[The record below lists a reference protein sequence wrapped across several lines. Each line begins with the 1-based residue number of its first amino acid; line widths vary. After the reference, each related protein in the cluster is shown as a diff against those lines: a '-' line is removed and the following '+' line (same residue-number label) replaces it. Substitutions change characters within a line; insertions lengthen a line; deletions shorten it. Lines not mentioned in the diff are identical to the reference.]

1 MKRAVKCVVSF
12 MLAIVCLFSYSL
24 ADTAYAL
31 SNEVGYRGYI
41 NSVADELTA
50 APSET
55 LPDSPLMY
63 EDESGREENIK
74 RFVREDRAVEAVI
87 YPYPVH
93 YDKEG
98 EWADI
103 DNRLVAEQRADGTS
117 VYTNQAAPF
126 NVYFADNISSDELV
140 RVEKDGYV
148 ISWRMADR
156 SANAVATI
164 GSQASSQMAI
174 SEASANDMR
183 ILPNLSSVITYPGAL
198 NGADISYVVG
208 PTGIRELITVDNAAQ
223 LSANYTME
231 VTCSGLAPMAEG
243 GEIRFFDADSDEVFK
258 ITAPIIMDAAGEETS
273 DITLQLVPMAE
284 LQMIDELKNF
294 SVEVQPSETNDNNL
308 SETEDDIAGD
318 DIVEETPAPTEE
330 TGESVNGDDTEKA
343 EETIEE
349 TNEPGVAEQL
359 EPGTALPVDEGVSE
373 PEPTTS
379 GNEDAPEAEPV
390 LPTEE
395 ITEGDEAELVQN
407 TDEADLPE
415 TGLSDELIYELEELQ
430 ERINAGEAIDR
441 ISGLVS
447 DNGIISFAYTMIPSR
462 EWLLSAERVFPITI
476 DPDLSTG
483 NGFIY
488 IVYEDINNPQNTYP
502 EAELKLG
509 LEYRIYMRPVNL
521 PTLQAGDNV
530 IKATAS
536 LVFDDEGEES
546 EYPSYMPIEVHKII
560 ESWHPTLV
568 GGYQPFPA
576 YEEKVSSIYCE
587 TLTASPTNRRYI
599 DITSIIRDSISTGE
613 NNGIALVAPNDCWRD
628 IKYYAGYSTGD
639 NTNPFFSLI
648 YINGTGIED
657 YWTYHSQSV
666 GRAGTISINDHNGNL
681 TLIHNDINIY
691 SGACPINLYHVF
703 NTNDKETDIGYGN
716 GWRLNYAQ
724 TLSYEEIDD
733 DIVYFKHIDGD
744 GTAHYY
750 YCKEINDDSIL
761 CVNEMDK
768 DTTLVVNSSNR
779 IIKDKIGNQ
788 LVFDASGR
796 LYQIIDNNGN
806 SMSIAYNS
814 AGRITSIVDGANR
827 TTSLSYSNGRLSFI
841 DSPDGLD
848 VSYSYDTSGRLTA
861 ITYADNKISQ
871 YAYDSTGNL
880 LSALNHDGYYVCYTY
895 TEAAP
900 HRVVS
905 IQEYANSVAGGS
917 LSIAYGWNSTTF
929 TDNQGRK
936 SIYQFNNA
944 GQTVAIR
951 DVDGSAQYCAFNSQD
966 RTVTQLKTVSKLQK
980 TSINLLSNHNMEN
993 TGAWSLGSG
1002 ASYST
1007 ADKFMGSRSI
1017 KLSGAG
1023 AYAAQQLTLQAGK
1036 TYTLSAY
1043 FKGSDGAR
1051 LAVSYGTTTIE
1062 SLGVMGASSSW
1073 QRESLTFT
1081 VPTNAGS
1088 SVNVQLKLPGDVS
1101 GSVYADCVMLEQ
1113 ADAMNRYNLLENSD
1127 FNSNTIWSRG
1137 SGLDSNDAIVSVSGS
1152 LHPDSLS
1159 SAVYKIT
1166 GSTTADKVVSQTLP
1180 ISGATGDCYTFGG
1193 WAQMNTVPAFTKNAG
1208 TSSEVNYGQRK
1219 LRLGF
1224 VGASETKYYE
1234 ASFNPDNSEW
1244 QYICGAAV
1252 APFNYTAIVF
1262 SFEYNYNC
1270 NDAYFDG
1277 MQVFKEEFCQSYTY
1291 DDDGNVVSVKGLAE
1305 KNSSFEYNGSND
1317 LIKATDAKGNKFN
1330 YTYDSKHNLLSAV
1343 SESGMKY
1350 TFTYDSKG
1358 NALTSRTGS
1367 DSEYIQTSATYTSV
1381 GSFVSSV
1388 TDARGKSVSY
1398 GYNTD
1403 KGLRTSVTDA
1413 NGNVAAYS
1421 YDSMNRLS
1429 GLTQGNAQ
1437 VGYTYDD
1444 DELIGISHN
1453 GFSYGMTYDLFGHT
1467 LATKVNSDVLS
1478 QNTYDNSRGLLTSA
1492 QYGNGLNIH
1501 YEYDVLDRI
1510 TEVRFGST
1518 KMYSYSYDGDG
1529 NLQRMVDNLR
1539 GITTSYYY
1547 DLSGRLIR
1555 SASSDG
1561 SEYLYEYDLNDNLT
1575 KLHQSAGGSSWVTE
1589 YTYDKDNRPVTV
1601 KVNGK
1606 TITDSYNATGTRSS
1620 RVYGFATP
1628 YTVSFGY
1635 LAGANGSKTTML
1647 QSYRNGSDAAY
1658 TYTYDNNGNVTA
1670 MSQGTKSAAYTYDAL
1685 NQLTRVNDGFTNKT
1699 TTYTYDN
1706 AGNILERKEYAYT
1719 TGTLGTP
1726 TATFA
1731 YEYDS
1736 EWKDKL
1742 VSYNGETISYDEI
1755 GNPVSYRGYTM
1766 AWQGKRLES
1775 LSGDGLTAS
1784 YTYDEQGIRSGKTIN
1799 GVTTSFSY
1807 NGSLLMA
1814 QVAPG
1819 KSLLFSYDANGQ
1831 AISVNYNGT
1840 EYYYLRNG
1848 QNDIVGLMDESGV
1861 RVVEY
1866 IYDAWGKLISTTGT
1880 LATTLGADNPFRYRG
1895 YYYDTETGLYY
1906 LTTRYY
1912 DPEVCRFISADVYMS
1927 TGQGVLGGNMWAY
1940 CLNNPVAMVD
1950 SNGEFALAGA
1960 LLAGVASIV
1969 VGGLFGGLGALA
1981 SGDSFA
1987 AGFVSGSITA
1997 ILTVA
2002 AITAVIA
2009 SAGTAGVAA
2018 ATIVAAGAAGGVV
2031 GSAAGY
2037 GAECAITGKEFEAGE
2052 AIKRALISGTT
2063 GALSGGF
2070 SAIVSSAGSG
2080 LVNVVTDV
2088 AGSYIAALHT
2098 EAIGLA
2104 ASLTISAVEKKISN
2118 KSATRKTHLK
2128 SSGARSTITRR
2139 LNHRSMMCAY

>member
-50 APSET
+50 DPSET

-243 GEIRFFDADSDEVFK
+243 GEIKFFDADSDEVFK

-294 SVEVQPSETNDNNL
+294 SVEVQPSETDDNNL

-318 DIVEETPAPTEE
+318 DIAEETPAP
-330 TGESVNGDDTEKA
+330 A

-373 PEPTTS
+373 PEPTPS
-379 GNEDAPEAEPV
+379 GNEDVPEAEPV
-390 LPTEE
+390 LPTEG
-395 ITEGDEAELVQN
+395 ITEGDEAEPVQN

-951 DVDGSAQYCAFNSQD
+951 DVDGSAQYCSFNSQD

-1127 FNSNTIWSRG
+1127 FSSNTIWSRG

-1180 ISGATGDCYTFGG
+1180 ISGSTGDCYTFGG

-1234 ASFNPDNSEW
+1234 VSFNPDNSEW

-1305 KNSSFEYNGSND
+1305 KNSSFEYSGSND

-1539 GITTSYYY
+1539 DITTSYYY

-1670 MSQGTKSAAYTYDAL
+1670 ISQGAKSAAYAYDAL

-1755 GNPVSYRGYTM
+1755 GNPLSYRGYTM

-1814 QVAPG
+1814 QVTPE

-1831 AISVNYNGT
+1831 AVSVNYNGT

-1848 QNDIVGLMDESGV
+1848 QNDIVGLMDESGM

-1927 TGQGVLGGNMWAY
+1927 TGQGVIGGNMWAY

>member
-1 MKRAVKCVVSF
+1 

-231 VTCSGLAPMAEG
+231 VTCSGLTPMAEG
-243 GEIRFFDADSDEVFK
+243 GEIKFFDADSDEVFK

-294 SVEVQPSETNDNNL
+294 SVEVQPSETDDNNL
-308 SETEDDIAGD
+308 SETEDYIAGD
-318 DIVEETPAPTEE
+318 DIAEETPAP
-330 TGESVNGDDTEKA
+330 A

-373 PEPTTS
+373 PEPTPS

-395 ITEGDEAELVQN
+395 ITEGDEAEPVQN

-415 TGLSDELIYELEELQ
+415 TGFSDELIYELEELQ

-447 DNGIISFAYTMIPSR
+447 DNGIINFAYTMIPSR

-546 EYPSYMPIEVHKII
+546 EYTSYMPIEVHKII

-788 LVFDASGR
+788 LVFDASGH

-951 DVDGSAQYCAFNSQD
+951 DVDGSAQYCSFNSQD

-1023 AYAAQQLTLQAGK
+1023 THAAQQLTLQAGK
-1036 TYTLSAY
+1036 TYTLSTY

-1062 SLGVMGASSSW
+1062 SLGVMGASSAW

-1127 FNSNTIWSRG
+1127 FSSNTIWSRG

-1159 SAVYKIT
+1159 SAAYKIT

-1234 ASFNPDNSEW
+1234 VSFNPDNSEW

-1539 GITTSYYY
+1539 DITTSYYY

-1670 MSQGTKSAAYTYDAL
+1670 ISQGTKSAAYTYDAL
-1685 NQLTRVNDGFTNKT
+1685 NQLTRINDGFTNKT

-1775 LSGDGLTAS
+1775 LSGNGLTAS

-1814 QVAPG
+1814 QVAPE

-1831 AISVNYNGT
+1831 AVSVNYNGT

-1906 LTTRYY
+1906 LTARYY

-1940 CLNNPVAMVD
+1940 CGNNPVNRYEVD
-1950 SNGEFALAGA
+1950 GKCWN
-1960 LLAGVASIV
+1960 IV
-1969 VGGLFGGLGALA
+1969 IG
-1981 SGDSFA
+1981 
-1987 AGFVSGSITA
+1987 
-1997 ILTVA
+1997 
-2002 AITAVIA
+2002 AVI
-2009 SAGTAGVAA
+2009 G
-2018 ATIVAAGAAGGVV
+2018 
-2031 GSAAGY
+2031 
-2037 GAECAITGKEFEAGE
+2037 AITGVVSQVVSDALTTAVSGE
-2052 AIKRALISGTT
+2052 LTISNWQTYVGAFVGGAVGGAILGGTGNVGLANAASGFVTTGVGLALEKATGVSDKSWAEIGVNAIADGAISYGLGKLPGLKKVTKGRNSMSAVYKSGLTKLRNGTARRMSLKVMAK
-2063 GALSGGF
+2063 GALSTFIGNT
-2070 SAIVSSAGSG
+2070 AMNVYYG
-2080 LVNVVTDV
+2080 LKQY
-2088 AGSYIAALHT
+2088 SYDRI
-2098 EAIGLA
+2098 
-2104 ASLTISAVEKKISN
+2104 K
-2118 KSATRKTHLK
+2118 
-2128 SSGARSTITRR
+2128 R
-2139 LNHRSMMCAY
+2139 LCVR

>member
-1 MKRAVKCVVSF
+1 MKGEGLHRPEKQMKRAVKCVVSF

-50 APSET
+50 DPSET
-55 LPDSPLMY
+55 LLDSPLMY

-231 VTCSGLAPMAEG
+231 VTCSGLTPMTEG
-243 GEIRFFDADSDEVFK
+243 GEIKFFDADSDEVFK

-294 SVEVQPSETNDNNL
+294 SVEVQPSETDDNNL

-318 DIVEETPAPTEE
+318 DIAEETPAP
-330 TGESVNGDDTEKA
+330 A

-373 PEPTTS
+373 PEPTPS

-395 ITEGDEAELVQN
+395 ITEGDEAEPVQN

-447 DNGIISFAYTMIPSR
+447 DNGIISFAYTMIPSQ

-666 GRAGTISINDHNGNL
+666 GRAGTASVNDYNGNL
-681 TLIHNDINIY
+681 VFTHDDVSIA
-691 SGACPINLYHVF
+691 SGIMPISIQHVF
-703 NTNDKETDIGYGN
+703 NTHDKSSDIGYGY

-724 TLSYEEIDD
+724 TVENVTIGGTNYYKYIDA
-733 DIVYFKHIDGD
+733 D

-750 YCKEINDDSIL
+750 RRSTSNSSLYE
-761 CVNEMDK
+761 NELDK
-768 DTTLVVNSSNR
+768 DSTLTVSGSVKT
-779 IIKDKIGNQ
+779 IKDKIGNQ

-814 AGRITSIVDGANR
+814 AGRIISIVDGANR

-929 TDNQGRK
+929 TDNPGRK

-951 DVDGSAQYCAFNSQD
+951 DVDGSAQYCSFNSQD

-1023 AYAAQQLTLQAGK
+1023 AHAAQQLTLQAGK
-1036 TYTLSAY
+1036 TYTLSTY

-1062 SLGVMGASSSW
+1062 SLGAMGASSSW

-1234 ASFNPDNSEW
+1234 VSFNPDNSEW
-1244 QYICGAAV
+1244 QYICGA
-1252 APFNYTAIVF
+1252 FNYTAIVF

-1539 GITTSYYY
+1539 DITTSYYY

-1606 TITDSYNATGTRSS
+1606 TITDSYNATGIRSS

-1670 MSQGTKSAAYTYDAL
+1670 ISQGTKSAAYTYDAL

-1699 TTYTYDN
+1699 TTYIYDN
-1706 AGNILERKEYAYT
+1706 AGNILECKEYAYT

-1755 GNPVSYRGYTM
+1755 GNPLSYRGYTM

-1775 LSGDGLTAS
+1775 LSGDGLTTS

-1819 KSLLFSYDANGQ
+1819 KALLFSYDANGQ

-1950 SNGEFALAGA
+1950 SNGQETNWNTLLKTCTRISLAR
-1960 LLAGVASIV
+1960 
-1969 VGGLFGGLGALA
+1969 
-1981 SGDSFA
+1981 A
-1987 AGFVSGSITA
+1987 AYWCIM
-1997 ILTVA
+1997 
-2002 AITAVIA
+2002 
-2009 SAGTAGVAA
+2009 
-2018 ATIVAAGAAGGVV
+2018 
-2031 GSAAGY
+2031 
-2037 GAECAITGKEFEAGE
+2037 
-2052 AIKRALISGTT
+2052 
-2063 GALSGGF
+2063 
-2070 SAIVSSAGSG
+2070 
-2080 LVNVVTDV
+2080 LVNQDHTKL
-2088 AGSYIAALHT
+2088 SLHPGKT
-2098 EAIGLA
+2098 MLA
-2104 ASLTISAVEKKISN
+2104 KAMLDA
-2118 KSATRKTHLK
+2118 
-2128 SSGARSTITRR
+2128 
-2139 LNHRSMMCAY
+2139 

>member
-1 MKRAVKCVVSF
+1 MKGEGLHRPEKQMKRAVKCVVSF

-50 APSET
+50 DPSET

-74 RFVREDRAVEAVI
+74 RFVREDRAIEAVI

-164 GSQASSQMAI
+164 GSQASSQMVI

-231 VTCSGLAPMAEG
+231 VTCSGLTPMTEG
-243 GEIRFFDADSDEVFK
+243 GEIKFFDADSDEVFK

-273 DITLQLVPMAE
+273 NITLQLVPMAE

-294 SVEVQPSETNDNNL
+294 SVEVQPSETDDNNL
-308 SETEDDIAGD
+308 SETENDIAGD
-318 DIVEETPAPTEE
+318 DIAEETPAP
-330 TGESVNGDDTEKA
+330 A

-373 PEPTTS
+373 PEPTPS

-395 ITEGDEAELVQN
+395 ITEGDDAEPVQN

-447 DNGIISFAYTMIPSR
+447 DNGIISFAYTMIPSQ

-536 LVFDDEGEES
+536 LVFDDEGNAS
-546 EYPSYMPIEVHKII
+546 DYPSYMPIEVHKII

-576 YEEKVSSIYCE
+576 YEEKVSAVYYE
-587 TLTASPTNRRYI
+587 TLTTLPTNRRYI
-599 DITSIIRDSISTGE
+599 DITSIIRESISTGE
-613 NNGIALVAPNDCWRD
+613 NNGIALKTPVDYGMD
-628 IKYYAGYSTGD
+628 IKYHSGYDFSEYD
-639 NTNPFFSLI
+639 VNPFFSI
-648 YINGTGIED
+648 VYINNTGIED

-666 GRAGTISINDHNGNL
+666 GRAGTASINDHNGNL

-814 AGRITSIVDGANR
+814 AGRIISIVDGANR

-848 VSYSYDTSGRLTA
+848 VSYSYDTLGRLTA

-917 LSIAYGWNSTTF
+917 LNIAYGWNSTTF

-951 DVDGSAQYCAFNSQD
+951 DVDGSAQYCSFNSQD

-1062 SLGVMGASSSW
+1062 SLGVMGASSAW

-1180 ISGATGDCYTFGG
+1180 ISGSTGDCYTFGG

-1234 ASFNPDNSEW
+1234 VSFNPDNSEW

-1398 GYNTD
+1398 GYDTD

-1539 GITTSYYY
+1539 DITTSYYY

-1647 QSYRNGSDAAY
+1647 QSYKNGSDAAY

-1670 MSQGTKSAAYTYDAL
+1670 ISQGAKSAAYTYDAL

-1726 TATFA
+1726 TATFV

-1755 GNPVSYRGYTM
+1755 GNPVSYRGYHHGM
-1766 AWQGKRLES
+1766 A
-1775 LSGDGLTAS
+1775 
-1784 YTYDEQGIRSGKTIN
+1784 
-1799 GVTTSFSY
+1799 
-1807 NGSLLMA
+1807 
-1814 QVAPG
+1814 
-1819 KSLLFSYDANGQ
+1819 GQ
-1831 AISVNYNGT
+1831 
-1840 EYYYLRNG
+1840 
-1848 QNDIVGLMDESGV
+1848 
-1861 RVVEY
+1861 
-1866 IYDAWGKLISTTGT
+1866 
-1880 LATTLGADNPFRYRG
+1880 
-1895 YYYDTETGLYY
+1895 
-1906 LTTRYY
+1906 
-1912 DPEVCRFISADVYMS
+1912 
-1927 TGQGVLGGNMWAY
+1927 
-1940 CLNNPVAMVD
+1940 
-1950 SNGEFALAGA
+1950 
-1960 LLAGVASIV
+1960 
-1969 VGGLFGGLGALA
+1969 
-1981 SGDSFA
+1981 
-1987 AGFVSGSITA
+1987 
-1997 ILTVA
+1997 
-2002 AITAVIA
+2002 
-2009 SAGTAGVAA
+2009 TAG
-2018 ATIVAAGAAGGVV
+2018 
-2031 GSAAGY
+2031 
-2037 GAECAITGKEFEAGE
+2037 E
-2052 AIKRALISGTT
+2052 LIRRR
-2063 GALSGGF
+2063 F
-2070 SAIVSSAGSG
+2070 
-2080 LVNVVTDV
+2080 DRK
-2088 AGSYIAALHT
+2088 LH
-2098 EAIGLA
+2098 L
-2104 ASLTISAVEKKISN
+2104 
-2118 KSATRKTHLK
+2118 
-2128 SSGARSTITRR
+2128 
-2139 LNHRSMMCAY
+2139 

>member
-1 MKRAVKCVVSF
+1 MKGEGLHRPEKQMKRAVKCVVSF

-1252 APFNYTAIVF
+1252 AP
-1262 SFEYNYNC
+1262 
-1270 NDAYFDG
+1270 
-1277 MQVFKEEFCQSYTY
+1277 
-1291 DDDGNVVSVKGLAE
+1291 
-1305 KNSSFEYNGSND
+1305 
-1317 LIKATDAKGNKFN
+1317 
-1330 YTYDSKHNLLSAV
+1330 
-1343 SESGMKY
+1343 
-1350 TFTYDSKG
+1350 
-1358 NALTSRTGS
+1358 
-1367 DSEYIQTSATYTSV
+1367 
-1381 GSFVSSV
+1381 
-1388 TDARGKSVSY
+1388 
-1398 GYNTD
+1398 
-1403 KGLRTSVTDA
+1403 
-1413 NGNVAAYS
+1413 
-1421 YDSMNRLS
+1421 
-1429 GLTQGNAQ
+1429 
-1437 VGYTYDD
+1437 
-1444 DELIGISHN
+1444 
-1453 GFSYGMTYDLFGHT
+1453 
-1467 LATKVNSDVLS
+1467 
-1478 QNTYDNSRGLLTSA
+1478 
-1492 QYGNGLNIH
+1492 
-1501 YEYDVLDRI
+1501 
-1510 TEVRFGST
+1510 
-1518 KMYSYSYDGDG
+1518 
-1529 NLQRMVDNLR
+1529 
-1539 GITTSYYY
+1539 
-1547 DLSGRLIR
+1547 
-1555 SASSDG
+1555 
-1561 SEYLYEYDLNDNLT
+1561 
-1575 KLHQSAGGSSWVTE
+1575 
-1589 YTYDKDNRPVTV
+1589 
-1601 KVNGK
+1601 
-1606 TITDSYNATGTRSS
+1606 
-1620 RVYGFATP
+1620 
-1628 YTVSFGY
+1628 
-1635 LAGANGSKTTML
+1635 
-1647 QSYRNGSDAAY
+1647 
-1658 TYTYDNNGNVTA
+1658 
-1670 MSQGTKSAAYTYDAL
+1670 
-1685 NQLTRVNDGFTNKT
+1685 
-1699 TTYTYDN
+1699 
-1706 AGNILERKEYAYT
+1706 
-1719 TGTLGTP
+1719 
-1726 TATFA
+1726 
-1731 YEYDS
+1731 
-1736 EWKDKL
+1736 
-1742 VSYNGETISYDEI
+1742 
-1755 GNPVSYRGYTM
+1755 
-1766 AWQGKRLES
+1766 
-1775 LSGDGLTAS
+1775 
-1784 YTYDEQGIRSGKTIN
+1784 
-1799 GVTTSFSY
+1799 
-1807 NGSLLMA
+1807 
-1814 QVAPG
+1814 G

-1831 AISVNYNGT
+1831 AVSVNYNGT
-1840 EYYYLRNG
+1840 EYYYLRNS

-1895 YYYDTETGLYY
+1895 YYYDTETCLYY

-1940 CLNNPVAMVD
+1940 CGNNPVCRYDTSGRLWKEILDLVGSIIGFGGETSYD
-1950 SNGEFALAGA
+1950 SSVTLTSPSKLSIFYVETSITDSYVEPYGNTD
-1960 LLAGVASIV
+1960 SIV
-1969 VGGLFGGLGALA
+1969 AISANTSVNERESSSRADICVGINIGSLSVTANIFTTNDFSAGIGASLGYKSISYSLE
-1981 SGDSFA
+1981 GDISLKTMSI
-1987 AGFVSGSITA
+1987 GVTGSRSRTSKKNKKLRNTKSGSFRVNLLMATA
-1997 ILTVA
+1997 T
-2002 AITAVIA
+2002 
-2009 SAGTAGVAA
+2009 
-2018 ATIVAAGAAGGVV
+2018 
-2031 GSAAGY
+2031 
-2037 GAECAITGKEFEAGE
+2037 
-2052 AIKRALISGTT
+2052 
-2063 GALSGGF
+2063 
-2070 SAIVSSAGSG
+2070 
-2080 LVNVVTDV
+2080 
-2088 AGSYIAALHT
+2088 IAALAHGVNT
-2098 EAIGLA
+2098 PYSSWEHA
-2104 ASLTISAVEKKISN
+2104 
-2118 KSATRKTHLK
+2118 LK
-2128 SSGARSTITRR
+2128 
-2139 LNHRSMMCAY
+2139 

>member
-1051 LAVSYGTTTIE
+1051 LAVSYGTATIE

-1180 ISGATGDCYTFGG
+1180 ISGSTGDCYTFGG

-1670 MSQGTKSAAYTYDAL
+1670 ISQGAKSAAYTYDAL

-1831 AISVNYNGT
+1831 AVSVNYNGT

-1940 CLNNPVAMVD
+1940 CLNNPLIYED
-1950 SNGEFALAGA
+1950 SQGKIGILGTLLIGTAIGAAFGFIGNCITNLIAGDNILDGWALATISGA
-1960 LLAGVASIV
+1960 ATGLLATSGLGVAGQAIGNAIISAGANIYQQSQSGNSFDWLEFGMETAWGFA
-1969 VGGLFGGLGALA
+1969 GGLLGGAGVLSKVPGSEITNA
-1981 SGDSFA
+1981 SF
-1987 AGFVSGSITA
+1987 GSIIDKSFTPNSEKVLSRLCTSA
-1997 ILTVA
+1997 RISATVTVTKSGMSGIYKRAKKKA
-2002 AITAVIA
+2002 AI
-2009 SAGTAGVAA
+2009 
-2018 ATIVAAGAAGGVV
+2018 
-2031 GSAAGY
+2031 
-2037 GAECAITGKEFEAGE
+2037 
-2052 AIKRALISGTT
+2052 
-2063 GALSGGF
+2063 
-2070 SAIVSSAGSG
+2070 
-2080 LVNVVTDV
+2080 
-2088 AGSYIAALHT
+2088 
-2098 EAIGLA
+2098 
-2104 ASLTISAVEKKISN
+2104 
-2118 KSATRKTHLK
+2118 
-2128 SSGARSTITRR
+2128 SGAGHNPASSKGR
-2139 LNHRSMMCAY
+2139 LGRYNYCR

>member
-1 MKRAVKCVVSF
+1 MKGEGLHRPEKQMKRAVKCVVSF

-273 DITLQLVPMAE
+273 DITLQLGPMAE

-814 AGRITSIVDGANR
+814 AGRITSI
-827 TTSLSYSNGRLSFI
+827 
-841 DSPDGLD
+841 
-848 VSYSYDTSGRLTA
+848 
-861 ITYADNKISQ
+861 
-871 YAYDSTGNL
+871 
-880 LSALNHDGYYVCYTY
+880 
-895 TEAAP
+895 
-900 HRVVS
+900 
-905 IQEYANSVAGGS
+905 
-917 LSIAYGWNSTTF
+917 
-929 TDNQGRK
+929 
-936 SIYQFNNA
+936 
-944 GQTVAIR
+944 
-951 DVDGSAQYCAFNSQD
+951 
-966 RTVTQLKTVSKLQK
+966 
-980 TSINLLSNHNMEN
+980 
-993 TGAWSLGSG
+993 
-1002 ASYST
+1002 
-1007 ADKFMGSRSI
+1007 
-1017 KLSGAG
+1017 
-1023 AYAAQQLTLQAGK
+1023 
-1036 TYTLSAY
+1036 
-1043 FKGSDGAR
+1043 
-1051 LAVSYGTTTIE
+1051 
-1062 SLGVMGASSSW
+1062 
-1073 QRESLTFT
+1073 
-1081 VPTNAGS
+1081 
-1088 SVNVQLKLPGDVS
+1088 
-1101 GSVYADCVMLEQ
+1101 
-1113 ADAMNRYNLLENSD
+1113 
-1127 FNSNTIWSRG
+1127 
-1137 SGLDSNDAIVSVSGS
+1137 
-1152 LHPDSLS
+1152 
-1159 SAVYKIT
+1159 
-1166 GSTTADKVVSQTLP
+1166 
-1180 ISGATGDCYTFGG
+1180 
-1193 WAQMNTVPAFTKNAG
+1193 
-1208 TSSEVNYGQRK
+1208 
-1219 LRLGF
+1219 
-1224 VGASETKYYE
+1224 
-1234 ASFNPDNSEW
+1234 
-1244 QYICGAAV
+1244 
-1252 APFNYTAIVF
+1252 
-1262 SFEYNYNC
+1262 
-1270 NDAYFDG
+1270 
-1277 MQVFKEEFCQSYTY
+1277 
-1291 DDDGNVVSVKGLAE
+1291 
-1305 KNSSFEYNGSND
+1305 
-1317 LIKATDAKGNKFN
+1317 
-1330 YTYDSKHNLLSAV
+1330 
-1343 SESGMKY
+1343 
-1350 TFTYDSKG
+1350 
-1358 NALTSRTGS
+1358 
-1367 DSEYIQTSATYTSV
+1367 
-1381 GSFVSSV
+1381 
-1388 TDARGKSVSY
+1388 
-1398 GYNTD
+1398 
-1403 KGLRTSVTDA
+1403 
-1413 NGNVAAYS
+1413 
-1421 YDSMNRLS
+1421 
-1429 GLTQGNAQ
+1429 
-1437 VGYTYDD
+1437 
-1444 DELIGISHN
+1444 
-1453 GFSYGMTYDLFGHT
+1453 
-1467 LATKVNSDVLS
+1467 
-1478 QNTYDNSRGLLTSA
+1478 
-1492 QYGNGLNIH
+1492 
-1501 YEYDVLDRI
+1501 
-1510 TEVRFGST
+1510 
-1518 KMYSYSYDGDG
+1518 
-1529 NLQRMVDNLR
+1529 
-1539 GITTSYYY
+1539 
-1547 DLSGRLIR
+1547 
-1555 SASSDG
+1555 
-1561 SEYLYEYDLNDNLT
+1561 
-1575 KLHQSAGGSSWVTE
+1575 
-1589 YTYDKDNRPVTV
+1589 
-1601 KVNGK
+1601 
-1606 TITDSYNATGTRSS
+1606 
-1620 RVYGFATP
+1620 
-1628 YTVSFGY
+1628 
-1635 LAGANGSKTTML
+1635 
-1647 QSYRNGSDAAY
+1647 
-1658 TYTYDNNGNVTA
+1658 
-1670 MSQGTKSAAYTYDAL
+1670 
-1685 NQLTRVNDGFTNKT
+1685 
-1699 TTYTYDN
+1699 
-1706 AGNILERKEYAYT
+1706 
-1719 TGTLGTP
+1719 
-1726 TATFA
+1726 
-1731 YEYDS
+1731 
-1736 EWKDKL
+1736 
-1742 VSYNGETISYDEI
+1742 
-1755 GNPVSYRGYTM
+1755 
-1766 AWQGKRLES
+1766 
-1775 LSGDGLTAS
+1775 
-1784 YTYDEQGIRSGKTIN
+1784 
-1799 GVTTSFSY
+1799 
-1807 NGSLLMA
+1807 
-1814 QVAPG
+1814 
-1819 KSLLFSYDANGQ
+1819 
-1831 AISVNYNGT
+1831 
-1840 EYYYLRNG
+1840 
-1848 QNDIVGLMDESGV
+1848 
-1861 RVVEY
+1861 
-1866 IYDAWGKLISTTGT
+1866 
-1880 LATTLGADNPFRYRG
+1880 
-1895 YYYDTETGLYY
+1895 
-1906 LTTRYY
+1906 
-1912 DPEVCRFISADVYMS
+1912 
-1927 TGQGVLGGNMWAY
+1927 
-1940 CLNNPVAMVD
+1940 
-1950 SNGEFALAGA
+1950 
-1960 LLAGVASIV
+1960 
-1969 VGGLFGGLGALA
+1969 
-1981 SGDSFA
+1981 
-1987 AGFVSGSITA
+1987 
-1997 ILTVA
+1997 
-2002 AITAVIA
+2002 
-2009 SAGTAGVAA
+2009 
-2018 ATIVAAGAAGGVV
+2018 
-2031 GSAAGY
+2031 
-2037 GAECAITGKEFEAGE
+2037 
-2052 AIKRALISGTT
+2052 
-2063 GALSGGF
+2063 
-2070 SAIVSSAGSG
+2070 
-2080 LVNVVTDV
+2080 
-2088 AGSYIAALHT
+2088 
-2098 EAIGLA
+2098 
-2104 ASLTISAVEKKISN
+2104 
-2118 KSATRKTHLK
+2118 
-2128 SSGARSTITRR
+2128 
-2139 LNHRSMMCAY
+2139 

>member
-1 MKRAVKCVVSF
+1 M
-12 MLAIVCLFSYSL
+12 
-24 ADTAYAL
+24 
-31 SNEVGYRGYI
+31 
-41 NSVADELTA
+41 
-50 APSET
+50 
-55 LPDSPLMY
+55 
-63 EDESGREENIK
+63 
-74 RFVREDRAVEAVI
+74 
-87 YPYPVH
+87 
-93 YDKEG
+93 
-98 EWADI
+98 
-103 DNRLVAEQRADGTS
+103 
-117 VYTNQAAPF
+117 
-126 NVYFADNISSDELV
+126 
-140 RVEKDGYV
+140 
-148 ISWRMADR
+148 
-156 SANAVATI
+156 
-164 GSQASSQMAI
+164 
-174 SEASANDMR
+174 
-183 ILPNLSSVITYPGAL
+183 
-198 NGADISYVVG
+198 
-208 PTGIRELITVDNAAQ
+208 
-223 LSANYTME
+223 
-231 VTCSGLAPMAEG
+231 
-243 GEIRFFDADSDEVFK
+243 
-258 ITAPIIMDAAGEETS
+258 
-273 DITLQLVPMAE
+273 
-284 LQMIDELKNF
+284 
-294 SVEVQPSETNDNNL
+294 
-308 SETEDDIAGD
+308 
-318 DIVEETPAPTEE
+318 
-330 TGESVNGDDTEKA
+330 
-343 EETIEE
+343 
-349 TNEPGVAEQL
+349 
-359 EPGTALPVDEGVSE
+359 PVDEGVSE
-373 PEPTTS
+373 PEPTPS

-395 ITEGDEAELVQN
+395 ITEGDEAEPVQN

-476 DPDLSTG
+476 DPDVQTSMDSSQVHDTFVSSLDPKQNSYTSSKLKIG
-483 NGFIY
+483 NGSSSGINRVY
-488 IVYEDINNPQNTYP
+488 IKFP
-502 EAELKLG
+502 
-509 LEYRIYMRPVNL
+509 NL
-521 PTLQAGDNV
+521 PQLGAGDMVVKALLNISRKNSNSSNDLRLDV
-530 IKATAS
+530 HRVTEDWTSSTITWNNRAAYDTSKVESISYSVLPGSYNTWDVTGLVKQWYSGTPNYGLLIKAY
-536 LVFDDEGEES
+536 D
-546 EYPSYMPIEVHKII
+546 
-560 ESWHPTLV
+560 ESWGYMEYHSVDAQYYYSSHP
-568 GGYQPFPA
+568 FA
-576 YEEKVSSIYCE
+576 
-587 TLTASPTNRRYI
+587 
-599 DITSIIRDSISTGE
+599 SIIYVNS
-613 NNGIALVAPNDCWRD
+613 
-628 IKYYAGYSTGD
+628 
-639 NTNPFFSLI
+639 
-648 YINGTGIED
+648 TGIEGT
-657 YWTYHSQSV
+657 WTYHSQSV
-666 GRAGTISINDHNGNL
+666 GRAGTASVNDYNGNL
-681 TLIHNDINIY
+681 VFTHDDVSIA
-691 SGACPINLYHVF
+691 SGIMPISIQHVF
-703 NTNDKETDIGYGN
+703 NTHDKSSDIGYGY

-724 TLSYEEIDD
+724 TVENVTIGGTNYYKYIDA
-733 DIVYFKHIDGD
+733 D

-750 YCKEINDDSIL
+750 RRSTSNSSLYE
-761 CVNEMDK
+761 NELDK
-768 DTTLVVNSSNR
+768 DSTLTVSGSVKT
-779 IIKDKIGNQ
+779 IKDKIGNQ

-848 VSYSYDTSGRLTA
+848 ASYSYDTSGRLTA

-905 IQEYANSVAGGS
+905 IQEYANSVAGGN

-951 DVDGSAQYCAFNSQD
+951 DVDGSAQYCSFNSQD

-980 TSINLLSNHNMEN
+980 TSINLLPNHNMEN

-1023 AYAAQQLTLQAGK
+1023 AYAAQQLTLLAGK

-1062 SLGVMGASSSW
+1062 SLGVMGASSAW

-1180 ISGATGDCYTFGG
+1180 ISGSTGDCYTFGG

-1234 ASFNPDNSEW
+1234 VSFNPDNSEW

-1539 GITTSYYY
+1539 DITTSYYY

-1628 YTVSFGY
+1628 YTVSFGD

-1670 MSQGTKSAAYTYDAL
+1670 ISQGAKSAAYTYDAL

-1731 YEYDS
+1731 YEYDG

-1775 LSGDGLTAS
+1775 LSGNGLTAS

-1814 QVAPG
+1814 QVAPE

-1831 AISVNYNGT
+1831 AVSVNYNGT

-1950 SNGEFALAGA
+1950 SNGQETNWNT
-1960 LLAGVASIV
+1960 
-1969 VGGLFGGLGALA
+1969 LFGGIELL
-1981 SGDSFA
+1981 
-1987 AGFVSGSITA
+1987 
-1997 ILTVA
+1997 LVA
-2002 AITAVIA
+2002 AVGFA
-2009 SAGTAGVAA
+2009 SVA
-2018 ATIVAAGAAGGVV
+2018 TV
-2031 GSAAGY
+2031 
-2037 GAECAITGKEFEAGE
+2037 
-2052 AIKRALISGTT
+2052 
-2063 GALSGGF
+2063 LSGGCAAPLLVLTIAAMTASAATVSAACGTAEVVEAF
-2070 SAIVSSAGSG
+2070 TDHNFIRDDILKGDTERYERTKNTSRTIAMMGSAGLNAYSPVCFVEGTLVQTNDGLKPIESISPDMLVYASDPETGKIESHKIVQTFVNETDELTYISLSNGEEIVTTPTHPFYVPAYGWTAAIDLRAGDILVTVNGERIVIEQVKHELLESPITVYNFEVEDLHTYFVGSCGVLVHNSCTQITGYTKHGINSAINHNGVGVKTSEIANTVNNPVKKVLQNTGTIKFIGKNAVVVLNKAGKVVTTWAKHSSAWR
-2080 LVNVVTDV
+2080 
-2088 AGSYIAALHT
+2088 IM
-2098 EAIGLA
+2098 
-2104 ASLTISAVEKKISN
+2104 
-2118 KSATRKTHLK
+2118 LK
-2128 SSGARSTITRR
+2128 
-2139 LNHRSMMCAY
+2139 